1 MLHYDKIFDSQTRFV
16 FHIEPGNKEIVRG
29 ENVPVKISIEE
40 SGIAL
45 SNYSNLTLTLHKR
58 SEGQVNYEAQTLR
71 KGNDGNYS
79 TEFSLVKIPLW
90 YYAEFQNI
98 KSNEFAI
105 SVVDKPIIRNFS
117 IKISPPKYTQLPEK
131 ELDESNGDIVG
142 YKGTRISLS
151 INSSKELAKANLV
164 FNDSTRMPM
173 NINGKQCAISFS
185 LLAEKTYHVEIE
197 DNDKLKNADP
207 IEYHLQIVP
216 DEFPSA
222 TIITPGKNIDA
233 DESMKLA
240 MLFELKDDF
249 GFSKLR
255 LGRKLVHSK
264 YEPAAEDFS
273 FDEIQIPKTSLRTIE
288 LPYQWDFS
296 SLHLAPEDVIQYY
309 IEVFDNDNIFGPKS
323 GRSQMYLLRL
333 PSLEEVFA
341 EANKKQNQTTESL
354 SSASQDAQQL
364 HKELE
369 KLQQEIKKHPDKL
382 DWLQKKKAQELAK
395 KYEDVQKKV
404 QEASQQLD
412 QAMQQMEQHQLLSPE
427 TMQKYDEL
435 QKLMKEMDSQE
446 FRDLLKKM
454 QAEQKPVTPEQM
466 KEMMKNFSFNEEQ
479 FRKALERMMELMKR
493 IAMEQKLDELIKK
506 TEEAIQQQKEIKQ
519 QTEKPQAKKNDELS
533 KKQDEV
539 KDKADNI
546 QKDSKDLAEKMK
558 EFSDEMPA
566 EQMQQANE
574 NFQKQNPQ
582 QKMQN
587 ASKQMKS
594 GQMSQASQNQSESQE
609 AMEQFEKELKD
620 AQKEMRSKQQE
631 QIAKELKK
639 QLENALELSQQQE
652 QLKNE
657 SQQTEL
663 NSSKFPEQAGKQSEM
678 LNDAQE
684 IANAISQLGKKND
697 GYFS

>member
-1 MLHYDKIFDSQTRFV
+1 METTQIHKTLLQRLVEVRNKGNRIELLFGLSITLLAAILSITFFSVLEELFHTGTTFREIFFYTLLIGNIGFAIWNIGIPLLKLFRVIKHKTEEELSIQIGTFFPQIKDTLRNALQLIREREKNIYSVDLIDASLRDLYKIVSPLDFLSSVDTTQLKRIQKKLVSVCAVSILVIIISPTSFFSAFNRMLHYDKIFDSQTRFV

-264 YEPAAEDFS
+264 
-273 FDEIQIPKTSLRTIE
+273 I
-288 LPYQWDFS
+288 
-296 SLHLAPEDVIQYY
+296 
-309 IEVFDNDNIFGPKS
+309 
-323 GRSQMYLLRL
+323 GRAH
-333 PSLEEVFA
+333 V
-341 EANKKQNQTTESL
+341 
-354 SSASQDAQQL
+354 
-364 HKELE
+364 
-369 KLQQEIKKHPDKL
+369 
-382 DWLQKKKAQELAK
+382 
-395 KYEDVQKKV
+395 
-404 QEASQQLD
+404 
-412 QAMQQMEQHQLLSPE
+412 
-427 TMQKYDEL
+427 
-435 QKLMKEMDSQE
+435 
-446 FRDLLKKM
+446 
-454 QAEQKPVTPEQM
+454 
-466 KEMMKNFSFNEEQ
+466 
-479 FRKALERMMELMKR
+479 
-493 IAMEQKLDELIKK
+493 
-506 TEEAIQQQKEIKQ
+506 
-519 QTEKPQAKKNDELS
+519 
-533 KKQDEV
+533 
-539 KDKADNI
+539 
-546 QKDSKDLAEKMK
+546 
-558 EFSDEMPA
+558 
-566 EQMQQANE
+566 
-574 NFQKQNPQ
+574 
-582 QKMQN
+582 
-587 ASKQMKS
+587 
-594 GQMSQASQNQSESQE
+594 
-609 AMEQFEKELKD
+609 
-620 AQKEMRSKQQE
+620 
-631 QIAKELKK
+631 
-639 QLENALELSQQQE
+639 
-652 QLKNE
+652 
-657 SQQTEL
+657 
-663 NSSKFPEQAGKQSEM
+663 
-678 LNDAQE
+678 
-684 IANAISQLGKKND
+684 
-697 GYFS
+697 